1 MEELLPQSWV
11 YMHFSMI
18 LIITCA
24 QMLVIYILGDSSNP
38 PAGLGMFTVYFMAA
52 LLGWIAFTLQQVSD
66 NIMTV
71 DVPSVAVIISSYILF
86 LATGRRAQINR
97 GRLTLGVACLIASLC
112 ALVLPKAQMFVVQV
126 SATTGFFIAA
136 GIVCAWRCITFKNIG
151 DGIISFAAL
160 IMCVSLPL
168 VLYYQFVS
176 EKEIVAQALAF
187 GGYSVAY
194 VLVAIGFLASVL
206 IEYQSHLARLT
217 THDPLSR
224 VFNRRG
230 MDEALQLSLAAAQ
243 RRNLPTSA
251 IMIDIDHFDQ
261 INNSFGL
268 ETGDLVIRTIA
279 ELLGKMSRGSDVV
292 ARVAGKK
299 FMLVLPETELKH
311 AKVLADRIRL
321 AIGERPLLVDEQRI
335 TVTASVGVTAFK
347 GDVDLDELSQAANQ
361 AMNLARQGGRNQ
373 VASIDRDPIHLTTD
387 QAPT

>member
-86 LATGRRAQINR
+86 LAAGRRAEINR
-97 GRLTLGVACLIASLC
+97 GRLTLGIACLIACLC

-126 SATTGFFIAA
+126 STTTGFFIAA
-136 GIVCAWRCITFKNIG
+136 GIVCAWRSITFKNIG

-168 VLYYQFVS
+168 VLYYQFIS
-176 EKEIVAQALAF
+176 DKAIIAQALAF

-206 IEYQSHLARLT
+206 IEYQSHLARLS

-299 FMLVLPETELKH
+299 FLLVLPETELKH

-321 AIGERPLLVDEQRI
+321 AIGERPMLVDEQRI
-335 TVTASVGVTAFK
+335 TITASVGVTSAK

-361 AMNLARQGGRNQ
+361 AMNLAKQGGRNQ

-387 QAPT
+387 QAPI

>member
-24 QMLVIYILGDSSNP
+24 QMLVVYILGDSSNP

-71 DVPSVAVIISSYILF
+71 DVPSVAVIISTYILF
-86 LATGRRAQINR
+86 LASGRRAQIAR
-97 GRLTLGVACLIASLC
+97 GRLIMGIVCLIASLC
-112 ALVLPKAQMFVVQV
+112 SLVLPKAHMFIVQV
-126 SATTGFFIAA
+126 STTTVFFIAA
-136 GIVCAWRCITFKNIG
+136 GVICAWRCLKFKNIG

-160 IMCVSLPL
+160 IMCLSLPL
-168 VLYYQFVS
+168 VLYYQMIA
-176 EKEIVAQALAF
+176 EKEILAQAIAF

-206 IEYQSHLARLT
+206 IEYQSHLARLS

-261 INNSFGL
+261 INNSFGI

-311 AKVLADRIRL
+311 AKVLADRIRQ
-321 AIGERPLLVDEQRI
+321 AIGERPMLVDEQRI
-335 TVTASVGVTAFK
+335 TVTVSVGVTSSK
-347 GDVDLDELSQAANQ
+347 GEVDLDVLSQAANQ

-387 QAPT
+387 QVPN

>member
-18 LIITCA
+18 LIITFA

-38 PAGLGMFTVYFMAA
+38 PAGLGMFTVYFMSA

-86 LATGRRAQINR
+86 LAAGRRAQISR
-97 GRLTLGVACLIASLC
+97 GRLSLGVACLMASLC
-112 ALVLPKAQMFVVQV
+112 SLVLPKSQMFVVQV
-126 SATTGFFIAA
+126 SATAIFFIAA
-136 GIVCAWRCITFKNIG
+136 GIMCAWRCVTFKNIG

-160 IMCVSLPL
+160 IMCASTPL
-168 VLYYQFVS
+168 VLYYQLVA
-176 EKEIVAQALAF
+176 EKEVVAQALAF

-206 IEYQSHLARLT
+206 IEYQSHLARLS
-217 THDPLSR
+217 THDPLSK

-251 IMIDIDHFDQ
+251 IMVDIDHFDQ
-261 INNSFGL
+261 INNSFGV
-268 ETGDLVIRTIA
+268 ETGDHVIRTIA
-279 ELLGKMSRGSDVV
+279 ELLRKMSRGTDVV
-292 ARVAGKK
+292 ARVAGKR

-311 AKVLADRIRL
+311 AKILADRIRL
-321 AIGERPLLVDEQRI
+321 AIGERPLLVHEQRI
-335 TVTASVGVTAFK
+335 TVTASVGVTASK

-361 AMNLARQGGRNQ
+361 AMNLARQGGSNQ

-387 QAPT
+387 QAPI

>member
-18 LIITCA
+18 LIITFA
-24 QMLVIYILGDSSNP
+24 QMLVIYVLGDSSNP

-52 LLGWIAFTLQQVSD
+52 VLGWIAFTLQQVSD
-66 NIMTV
+66 NIMAV

-86 LATGRRAQINR
+86 LAAGRRAQISR
-97 GRLTLGVACLIASLC
+97 GRWTLGAACLIASLC
-112 ALVLPKAQMFVVQV
+112 SLLLPKSQMFVVQV
-126 SATTGFFIAA
+126 SATAVFFIAA
-136 GIVCAWRCITFKNIG
+136 GIVCAWRCVKFKNIG
-151 DGIISFAAL
+151 DGIIGFAAL
-160 IMCVSLPL
+160 IMCASTPL
-168 VLYYQFVS
+168 VLYYQLVVD
-176 EKEIVAQALAF
+176 KGIIAQALAF

-206 IEYQSHLARLT
+206 IEYQSHLARLS

-230 MDEALQLSLAAAQ
+230 MGEALQLSLAAAH
-243 RRNLPTSA
+243 RRDLPTSA
-251 IMIDIDHFDQ
+251 IMVDIDHFDQ

-268 ETGDLVIRTIA
+268 ETGDNVIRTIA
-279 ELLGKMSRGSDVV
+279 ELLQKISRGTDVV

-311 AKVLADRIRL
+311 AKLLADRIRG
-321 AIGERPLLVDEQRI
+321 AVGERPLLVDEQRI
-335 TVTASVGVTAFK
+335 TVTVSVGVTASK
-347 GDVDLDELSQAANQ
+347 GNVDLDELSQAANQ
-361 AMNLARQGGRNQ
+361 AMNLARQGGHNQ

-387 QAPT
+387 QAPI